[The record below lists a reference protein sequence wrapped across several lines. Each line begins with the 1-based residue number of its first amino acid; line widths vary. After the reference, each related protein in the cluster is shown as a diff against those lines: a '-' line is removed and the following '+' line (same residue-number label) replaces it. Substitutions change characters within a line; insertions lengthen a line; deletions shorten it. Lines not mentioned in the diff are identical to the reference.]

1 MKAQLYI
8 NWLLIINTL
17 FVEQTSHKRKPT
29 SSPKILATILLCGG
43 DLRSR
48 ARQGKRSSFTDVH
61 FRTST
66 YNKFVQKPKLFF
78 FVILKV
84 CWTVCVFHFL
94 NLESLKRI
102 YASPFTFRDF
112 RNRCTMKLL
121 KVEQILKSWK
131 GTLQRVNAFFTKL
144 LSKMWTDNVVKTIYC
159 QRNLIFLWQKK
170 L

>member
-1 MKAQLYI
+1 M
-8 NWLLIINTL
+8 
-17 FVEQTSHKRKPT
+17 EQTSRQCKST
-29 SSPKILATILLCGG
+29 SLPKISATILLWGS
-43 DLRSR
+43 DFRSR

-78 FVILKV
+78 FVIFKV
-84 CWTVCVFHFL
+84 CWTVGVFHFL

-144 LSKMWTDNVVKTIYC
+144 LSKMWTDNVVKTIFASVIWYS
-159 QRNLIFLWQKK
+159 FGKK
-170 L
+170 IIVFIIWPARIEVCPG